1 MQFWRWRGRCTG
13 ARFDGKIKSA
23 WLWLGREERG
33 GEGEAKER
41 GEADGGTRKRK
52 GKKKRREGE
61 MMGDLPARHDL
72 GMATI

>member
-1 MQFWRWRGRCTG
+1 MEKLKVRGCG
-13 ARFDGKIKSA
+13 WGEK
-23 WLWLGREERG
+23 REEVKVRQ
-33 GEGEAKER
+33 KKR

>member
-1 MQFWRWRGRCTG
+1 M
-13 ARFDGKIKSA
+13 ARALHGGEIDGKKSA
-23 WLWLGREERG
+23 WLWLGREEVR
-33 GEGEAKER
+33 GEAKER
-41 GEADGGTRKRK
+41 GESKREKGK